1 MGGAGHW
8 VCRVVRRGLWIG
20 GMVDELGETSRVRA
34 VCGIP
39 HGCGSG
45 SGVLGIADGWM
56 STSYCGDAL
65 LALIPNTQFEIIC
78 SRGTSVW
85 YHRSVR
91 EFLQAGLRQRQH
103 PPRHSAFPKK
113 LRRDSCAY

>member
-34 VCGIP
+34 VCGVP
-39 HGCGSG
+39 HGRGNRGC
-45 SGVLGIADGWM
+45 VLGIEDGGIG
-56 STSYCGDAL
+56 TSDSGIAL

-78 SRGTSVW
+78 NRGTSVW

>member
-8 VCRVVRRGLWIG
+8 VCRVVRGGLWIG
-20 GMVDELGETSRVRA
+20 GVVDELGEAAGICA
-34 VCGIP
+34 VCGVP
-39 HGCGSG
+39 HGRGNRG
-45 SGVLGIADGWM
+45 WVLGVGEGGIGASDSGI
-56 STSYCGDAL
+56 AL

-85 YHRSVR
+85 YHRFVR
-91 EFLQAGLRQRQH
+91 EILQAGLRQGQR

-113 LRRDSCAY
+113 LRRD